1 MKQAILITAYKDFKQ
16 LIYLV
21 NLFDNTFNIYIHI
34 DKKSK
39 LNKENLVVLQECPYV
54 RYVGCFYKINW
65 GGVNHLKAYLELCK
79 LAFQDKDNQYFH
91 LITGQDYP
99 IKSIKYFNEFFKAQ
113 NNIRKDYL
121 EYHKLPFDGLS
132 GGGLDRLKYYHLND
146 FFNYQ
151 STKGYKNLMKIK
163 YWQKKYNFKRSL
175 KGFGFKNFYLG
186 STYWSLSRKTLSYV
200 IDYTLNKPNFFNKLK
215 YSHCPEEI
223 YFQTIILNSKYAKNV
238 VNKNLRF
245 IDWSKGGS
253 SPAYL
258 SINHLNDIIKS
269 DNLFARKIHSKS
281 NDLINRIEANKLLN
295 T

>member
-21 NLFDNTFNIYIHI
+21 NLFDDTFNIYIHI

-99 IKSIKYFNEFFKAQ
+99 IKSIKNFNEFFKAQ

-121 EYHKLPFDGLS
+121 EYHKLPFDGVS
-132 GGGLDRLKYYHLND
+132 GGGLIIKKIIQVIIVESI
-146 FFNYQ
+146 Q
-151 STKGYKNLMKIK
+151 STT
-163 YWQKKYNFKRSL
+163 R
-175 KGFGFKNFYLG
+175 
-186 STYWSLSRKTLSYV
+186 
-200 IDYTLNKPNFFNKLK
+200 YT
-215 YSHCPEEI
+215 
-223 YFQTIILNSKYAKNV
+223 
-238 VNKNLRF
+238 
-245 IDWSKGGS
+245 
-253 SPAYL
+253 
-258 SINHLNDIIKS
+258 
-269 DNLFARKIHSKS
+269 
-281 NDLINRIEANKLLN
+281 IEW
-295 T
+295 